1 MAGYN
6 LQPFDGKTDFS
17 MWQQK
22 MKGILIQQK
31 VFKSIDGNY
40 VENVSDDKRDNDE
53 YAYSSI
59 ILNLS
64 DSVIRKVGK
73 QNTAKELWDRL
84 EELFTETSLPSKLIL
99 LEKNFRYKLDMSKN
113 IEENID
119 EFTKQVQDIK
129 LTGDKNIDDYT
140 PIVLLNAIPDVYSDV
155 KAAIK
160 YGRDNVRLDTVI
172 NGLKSKEMDIK
183 TNKTSQSNN
192 EVNMVRGRTKNRNS
206 DYKYRRHSKG
216 RSRSRSRS
224 RSKSRSR
231 DDRNKDDKTKER
243 RCYNCGIKGHYI
255 KDCRKPKRDNRE
267 NHYKEDTNVVT
278 ENTGDVFMKF
288 SLLLNLEN
296 LVLVSMANQK
306 RCEIQGLGDVCLT
319 FSDGY
324 KLTLTNVR
332 YVPDLNHNLISCAA
346 LEEEGL
352 EGRWGKGIMKIMKGS
367 LTVFKAV
374 RKRNLLGHISQ
385 KGLELL
391 QKEGVLSDKIEKLKF
406 CDECV
411 MGKQHKVQFPAS
423 QNPNPVSSSCILD
436 YVHADVWGPSN
447 IPTHGGN
454 KKWKILVENQ
464 TGKKLKVLRTD
475 NGLEFCNQSFSNLC
489 DECGIK
495 RHKTNPYTPQQ
506 NGVVERMNRTILEK
520 VRCMIISSGLPKS
533 FWGEALVTAAYLIN
547 RSPSVPLNGKIPEFV
562 WTSHAVDISS
572 LRVFGC
578 SVFVHQSVDKLAPRS
593 QKCVCI
599 GYPDGIKGYRLWLR
613 SQPGFKVLI
622 SKDVIFN
629 ENEMPCLDNSQ
640 DKKHANLDITF
651 NKVEDNQQ
659 GKKVKK
665 NLVLNFLKTLILKV

>member
-1 MAGYN
+1 
-6 LQPFDGKTDFS
+6 
-17 MWQQK
+17 

-31 VFKSIDGNY
+31 VFKSIDGKY
-40 VENVSDDKRDNDE
+40 AENVSDDKKRDNDE

-73 QNTAKELWDRL
+73 QNSAKELWDRL
-84 EELFTETSLPSKLIL
+84 EELFTETSLPSKLFL
-99 LEKNFRYKLDMSKN
+99 LEKFFRYKLDMSKN
-113 IEENID
+113 IDENID
-119 EFTKQVQDIK
+119 EFTKLVQDIK
-129 LTGDKNIDDYT
+129 LIGDKTLMII
-140 PIVLLNAIPDVYSDV
+140 PIVLLMLLMFTVV

-160 YGRDNVRLDTVI
+160 YGRDNVCLDTVI

-183 TNKTSQSNN
+183 TNKTSQPNN

-231 DDRNKDDKTKER
+231 DDRNRDDKTKER

-267 NHYKEDTNVVT
+267 NKYKEDTNAVT
-278 ENTGDVFMKF
+278 ENTGDVFMVCDVNNVHNLNMHEWLIDSGCTFHLSPFKEIFTTFKPGKF
-288 SLLLNLEN
+288 GS
-296 LVLVSMANQK
+296 VSMANQK
-306 RCEIQGLGDVCLT
+306 RDIQGLGDVCLT

-324 KLTLTNVR
+324 KLTLRNVR
-332 YVPDLNHNLISCAA
+332 YVPDLNHNLMSCAA

-367 LTVFKAV
+367 LTVFKADK
-374 RKRNLLGHISQ
+374 RRNLYVCTVDYDILTASVTDFDKTSLWHKRLGHISQ

-391 QKEGVLSDKIEKLKF
+391 QRKEFLLKIEKLKF

-447 IPTHGGN
+447 ISTHGGN
-454 KKWKILVENQ
+454 KYFLSIIDNFSRKVFVFLMKHKSDVFEKFRKWKILVENQ

-506 NGVVERMNRTILEK
+506 NGVAERMNITLLEK
-520 VRCMIISSGLPKS
+520 VRCMLISSGLPKS

-547 RSPSVPLNGKIPEFV
+547 RSPSVPLNGKIPESV
-562 WTSHAVDISS
+562 WTGHAVDIS
-572 LRVFGC
+572 LY
-578 SVFVHQSVDKLAPRS
+578 
-593 QKCVCI
+593 VCLDALLLFI
-599 GYPDGIKGYRLWLR
+599 
-613 SQPGFKVLI
+613 KVLI
-622 SKDVIFN
+622 SLHLDLKNVFLLVILM
-629 ENEMPCLDNSQ
+629 E
-640 DKKHANLDITF
+640 
-651 NKVEDNQQ
+651 
-659 GKKVKK
+659 
-665 NLVLNFLKTLILKV
+665 